1 MLEDMLC
8 RKKRADEGKVE
19 WERTQHRAGCRVQG
33 ACRATSRESQA
44 RELAGLRG
52 VPSPKSTGM
61 NLASPIACCLS
72 FTIKNS
78 TVTDTVAICLF
89 AHV

>member
-1 MLEDMLC
+1 MLEDMFC
-8 RKKRADEGKVE
+8 RKKRADEGRVE
-19 WERTQHRAGCRVQG
+19 WERTQHRTGCRVQG

-61 NLASPIACCLS
+61 NLATPLLVAYHLS
-72 FTIKNS
+72 SRTALQQTLWQSVF
-78 TVTDTVAICLF
+78 F
-89 AHV
+89 AQV